1 VNKILLSDFPKI
13 LIYLVPLF
21 LISGPFLSDLAIT
34 LVSIIFLIIAFKE
47 KKFYLFN
54 NIFFK
59 LFILFYLYICFNSL
73 VNNQNLDSLRISI
86 TYIRFG
92 IFSLAVT
99 YFLNQD
105 LSLSKK
111 ILNCLILCFLI
122 LISDGILQYF
132 YGQNLFGFELVYPGP
147 RVSSF
152 FEDELVLGS
161 YLSRLFPILF
171 GLFLFFYKSKKQL
184 YFLLGLSVF
193 TLYLVFLSGERTA
206 IFLMILSFILM
217 FFLIF
222 KNKIFLK
229 KVFYSIVFL
238 TVLLLSFSEAL
249 RVRIIDVTL
258 DQMFQGDIN
267 NKTYFFTRQHE
278 EHYISALSMFKKNPV
293 LGVGVKNFRNFCD
306 KPEFRISDWTCSPHP
321 HSIYIQ
327 ILSEIGI
334 LGFLFI
340 LMLFVLINYKLGLH
354 FVKCLNNKPLFSDLE
369 ICLLIS
375 VYLTLWPIIP
385 SGNFFNNWL
394 SIVFFYPM
402 GLIMWALSEK
412 KIRHLKP

>member
-1 VNKILLSDFPKI
+1 MNKILLSDFPKI

-21 LISGPFLSDLAIT
+21 LISGPFLSDLATT

-59 LFILFYLYICFNSL
+59 LFILFYFYICFNSL

-111 ILNCLILCFLI
+111 ILNCLIICFLI

-229 KVFYSIVFL
+229 KVFYSIIFL
-238 TVLLLSFSEAL
+238 TVLLLSFSETL
-249 RVRIIDVTL
+249 RARIIDVTI
-258 DQMFQGDIN
+258 DQMFQGDVN

-306 KPEFRISDWTCSPHP
+306 KPEFRISGWTCSPHP
-321 HSIYIQ
+321 HSTYIQ

-354 FVKCLNNKPLFSDLE
+354 FVKCYNNKPLFSDLE

-394 SIVFFYPM
+394 SIIFFYPM

-412 KIRHLKP
+412 KIGHLKP

>member
-1 VNKILLSDFPKI
+1 MIKILLLGFPKI

-34 LVSIIFLIIAFKE
+34 LVSIIFLIIIFKE

-59 LFILFYLYICFNSL
+59 LFILFYFYICFNSL

-92 IFSLAVT
+92 IFSLAVA
-99 YFLNQD
+99 YFLSQD
-105 LSLSKK
+105 LSLLKK
-111 ILNCLILCFLI
+111 ILNCLIICFLI
-122 LISDGILQYF
+122 LILDGIFQYF
-132 YGQNLFGFELVYPGP
+132 YGQNLFGFKLVYPGP

-171 GLFLFFYKSKKQL
+171 GLYLFFYKSKKQL

-193 TLYLVFLSGERTA
+193 TLSLVFLSGERTA
-206 IFLMILSFILM
+206 LFLIILTFILM
-217 FFLIF
+217 FFLIS
-222 KNKIFLK
+222 KNKSFFK
-229 KVFYSIVFL
+229 KVFYSAAVL
-238 TVLLLSFSEAL
+238 SLLLLSFSETL
-249 RVRIIDVTL
+249 RARIIDVTI
-258 DQMFQGDIN
+258 DQMFQSDGT
-267 NKTYFFTRQHE
+267 NKTYIFSRQHD
-278 EHYISALSMFKKNPV
+278 EHYTSAIRMFKKNII
-293 LGVGVKNFRNFCD
+293 LGVGVKNFRNFCH
-306 KPEFRISDWTCSPHP
+306 KKEFSISDWTCSPHP
-321 HSIYIQ
+321 HSTYVQ
-327 ILSEIGI
+327 LLSEIGI
-334 LGFLFI
+334 LGFVFI
-340 LMLFVLINYKLGLH
+340 LMIFILINYKLGLH
-354 FVKCLNNKPLFSDLE
+354 FIKCLNNKPLFNDLE

-394 SIVFFYPM
+394 SIIYFYPV
-402 GLIMWALSEK
+402 GLIMWSLSEK
-412 KIRHLKP
+412 NIVRSKH